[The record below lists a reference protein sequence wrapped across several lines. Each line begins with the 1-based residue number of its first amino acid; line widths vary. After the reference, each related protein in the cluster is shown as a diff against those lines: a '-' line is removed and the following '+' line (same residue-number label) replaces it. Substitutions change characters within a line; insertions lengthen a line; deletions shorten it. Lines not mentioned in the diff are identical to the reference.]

1 MKKFIIHLTLGTFI
15 ALLTLG
21 YTASAE
27 AKKRCKPLLVKLHN
41 IQAMQRSGYSLKRG
55 QSLRAREDKARA
67 KWWTC
72 EHSSLEKFK
81 EKYSNKSKSKSN
93 KEKAGKSTKSAG
105 NSLANN
111 KNNYAKKNKEPVKSP
126 QKSTVFNQHSAIV
139 IKSKYQGDK
148 QRAWLGF
155 YQQPIKCK
163 QPKSMTVFVYCNED
177 KLKQQGDFEKIYGN

>member
-1 MKKFIIHLTLGTFI
+1 MKKVITYIII

-21 YTASAE
+21 YTTSVE
-27 AKKRCKPLLVKLHN
+27 AKKRCKPLLAKLHN

-67 KWWTC
+67 KWWAC
-72 EHSSLEKFK
+72 EHSSLAKFK
-81 EKYSNKSKSKSN
+81 EKYGSKSKSESEN
-93 KEKAGKSTKSAG
+93 KSNKKKAEKSTKSAG
-105 NSLANN
+105 KSLANN
-111 KNNYAKKNKEPVKSP
+111 KKHYAKKNKETVKSP

-163 QPKSMTVFVYCNED
+163 HPKSMAVFVYCNED
-177 KLKQQGDFEKIYGN
+177 KLKQQDDFEKVYGN